1 MIRIIITINL
11 TSYEIVEDVIEDR
24 DASAHCQTEDCFLC
38 PQLKSSLLLSNVL
51 GQGWTGWWDRF
62 TSGSHRQADVKHCS
76 HTVKLINDQSIIG
89 LTHRKN
95 HSNQNPAVSCD
106 FFPPARREGSWGWM
120 WCEPGPQSHAV
131 YGVCFTAYSGYHT
144 FYLDFIGTPVNR

>member
-1 MIRIIITINL
+1 MPVPT
-11 TSYEIVEDVIEDR
+11 
-24 DASAHCQTEDCFLC
+24 
-38 PQLKSSLLLSNVL
+38 
-51 GQGWTGWWDRF
+51 
-62 TSGSHRQADVKHCS
+62 ADVKHCS

-95 HSNQNPAVSCD
+95 HSNQNPAASCD
-106 FFPPARREGSWGWM
+106 FFPPARRERSWGWM